1 MPSAKGALK
10 AVFNPESGI
19 TLRKDGL
26 AALADFLA
34 QCADAEHTATQLLEA
49 AQRGVLLG
57 KGSLCCVCESATACW
72 PPKRGHACYI
82 ALAAL

>member
-34 QCADAEHTATQLLEA
+34 QSTDAERTATQLLEA
-49 AQRGVLLG
+49 AQRGVLFEKTAG
-57 KGSLCCVCESATACW
+57 AVICLCSCLCGCTTRQCTVC
-72 PPKRGHACYI
+72 G
-82 ALAAL
+82 

>member
-34 QCADAEHTATQLLEA
+34 QSADAERTATQLLEA
-49 AQRGVLLG
+49 AQRGVLPE
-57 KGSLCCVCESATACW
+57 KTA
-72 PPKRGHACYI
+72 
-82 ALAAL
+82 

>member
-10 AVFNPESGI
+10 AAFNPESGI

-34 QCADAEHTATQLLEA
+34 QSADAERTAAQLLEA
-49 AQRGVLLG
+49 AQRGELPE
-57 KGSLCCVCESATACW
+57 KATE
-72 PPKRGHACYI
+72 CYI
-82 ALAAL
+82 MCLCSCLCGCTVRQCTV